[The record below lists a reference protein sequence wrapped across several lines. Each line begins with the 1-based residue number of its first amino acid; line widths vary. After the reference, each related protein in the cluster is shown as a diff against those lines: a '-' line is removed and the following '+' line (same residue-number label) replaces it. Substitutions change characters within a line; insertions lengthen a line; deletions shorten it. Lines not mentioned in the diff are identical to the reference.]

1 MTSDLIFDTNRIGKN
16 NGEHMATLHFHYGVM
31 SSSKSARLIINA
43 YNYNQNGIK
52 TQVIKP
58 AFDKRFSNDTV
69 KSRIGIETPALA
81 LADLTDYEP
90 APGTRVVLVDEVQFF
105 SPADIDKLV
114 RIADDKNITV
124 MCYGLMTD
132 SNEQIFPASRR
143 LIEVGAELHLHE
155 SNCQIN
161 GCMELATHHLR
172 FDKNGSVIHAGDQFA
187 LGDSNY
193 KSVCR
198 QHYNMLYHGVKSHGK
213 GSR

>member
-1 MTSDLIFDTNRIGKN
+1 
-16 NGEHMATLHFHYGVM
+16 MATLHFHYGVM

-58 AFDKRFSNDTV
+58 SFDTRFSDTTV

-81 LADLTDYEP
+81 LQNLNAYIPT
-90 APGTRVVLVDEVQFF
+90 PGTRVVLVDEVQFF
-105 SPADIDKLV
+105 SPPDIDKLV
-114 RIADDKNITV
+114 RIADDLNITV
-124 MCYGLMTD
+124 MCYGLLND
-132 SNEQIFPASRR
+132 SNEQMFPASKR

-172 FDKNGSVIHAGDQFA
+172 FDTNGNVIHAGDQFA

-198 QHYNMLYHGVKSHGK
+198 QHYNMLYHGIGQKIK
-213 GSR
+213 

>member
-1 MTSDLIFDTNRIGKN
+1 
-16 NGEHMATLHFHYGVM
+16 MATLHFHYGVM

-58 AFDKRFSNDTV
+58 AFDKRFSADTV

-81 LADLTDYEP
+81 LPNLDNYTP

-105 SPADIDKLV
+105 APSDIDKLV
-114 RIADDKNITV
+114 QIADRQNITV
-124 MCYGLMTD
+124 MCYGLITD

-172 FDKNGSVIHAGDQFA
+172 FDSNNNVIHAGDQFA

-198 QHYNMLYHGVKSHGK
+198 EHYNMLYHGIKPHGK

>member
-1 MTSDLIFDTNRIGKN
+1 
-16 NGEHMATLHFHYGVM
+16 MATLHFHYGVM

-58 AFDKRFSNDTV
+58 AFDKRFSTDTV
-69 KSRIGIETPALA
+69 KSRIGIETHALA
-81 LADLTDYEP
+81 LPNLNNYTP

-105 SPADIDKLV
+105 SPDDIDKLV

>member
-1 MTSDLIFDTNRIGKN
+1 
-16 NGEHMATLHFHYGVM
+16 MATLHFHYGVM
-31 SSSKSARLIINA
+31 SSSKSARLSINA
-43 YNYNQNGIK
+43 YNYNQTGIK

-58 AFDKRFSNDTV
+58 SFDTRFSDTTV

-81 LADLTDYEP
+81 LQNLNAYIPT
-90 APGTRVVLVDEVQFF
+90 PGTRVVLVDEVQFF
-105 SPADIDKLV
+105 SPPDIDKLV
-114 RIADDKNITV
+114 RIADDLNITV
-124 MCYGLMTD
+124 MCYGLLND
-132 SNEQIFPASRR
+132 SNEQMFPASKR

-172 FDKNGSVIHAGDQFA
+172 FDTNGNVIHAGDQFA

-198 QHYNMLYHGVKSHGK
+198 QHYNMLYHGIGQKIK
-213 GSR
+213 

>member
-1 MTSDLIFDTNRIGKN
+1 
-16 NGEHMATLHFHYGVM
+16 MATLHFHYGVM

-58 AFDKRFSNDTV
+58 SFDTRFSDTTV

-81 LADLTDYEP
+81 LQNLNAYTP
-90 APGTRVVLVDEVQFF
+90 TPGTRVVLVDEVQFF
-105 SPADIDKLV
+105 SPSDIDKLV
-114 RIADDKNITV
+114 RIADDLNITV
-124 MCYGLMTD
+124 MCYGLLND
-132 SNEQIFPASRR
+132 SNEQMFPASKR

-172 FDKNGSVIHAGDQFA
+172 FDTSGNVIHAGDQFA

-198 QHYNMLYHGVKSHGK
+198 QHYNMLYHGIGQKVK
-213 GSR
+213 